1 MITRGTLDGE
11 FHGTPRSVIVATE
24 DPWSETIVPR
34 LIAAGADLNRV
45 YRCDV
50 RDRKGAEIGPV
61 EMFLPSDKQVP
72 GNLAS
77 RLRDDKKCGDQTQP
91 QCARRHDRSQCQHQF
106 SSAVRCPWMSASP

>member
-61 EMFLPSDKQVP
+61 ELSVDLDQLRQLIAAHDVALIILDP
-72 GNLAS
+72 LTS
-77 RLRDDKKCGDQTQP
+77 RLGAGLDTHKD
-91 QCARRHDRSQCQHQF
+91 AE
-106 SSAVRCPWMSASP
+106 V

>member
-50 RDRKGAEIGPV
+50 RDR
-61 EMFLPSDKQVP
+61 
-72 GNLAS
+72 
-77 RLRDDKKCGDQTQP
+77 
-91 QCARRHDRSQCQHQF
+91 
-106 SSAVRCPWMSASP
+106 